1 MITKET
7 ITVRKANKET
17 IKTADGSFNGHEA
30 DISITQESD
39 TMGEIKESDLIERA
53 QQLVFNALKDGPAW
67 IEQEHK
73 KGENERI

>member
-17 IKTADGSFNGHEA
+17 IKTQDGSFNGHEA

-39 TMGEIKESDLIERA
+39 TMGEIKESDLIYE
-53 QQLVFNALKDGPAW
+53 D
-67 IEQEHK
+67 
-73 KGENERI
+73 